1 MMPGLEHWFSGF
13 GRSSCS
19 RGCEL
24 ESLCRI
30 LDRLFPAFICG
41 EIVLIFEKDL
51 NLTKRGY

>member
-19 RGCEL
+19 SGCEL

-30 LDRLFPAFICG
+30 LDRLLPAFICG